1 MLIRTAEFG
10 QIQTLGGTW
19 DMRVPFPVDLA
30 QYSCS
35 AKTRTLDMKKRS
47 IAVTIFTAFIAVLA
61 VPTRAVNIPAGMDC
75 SAIPRTTD
83 YLRGHR
89 IVMFGEGHG
98 TKESPATFLRIVCA
112 ALRQG
117 ASVAVG
123 LEMPVDLN
131 EPLATYLQSTGDLAA
146 RTALLRTEFWKQGQ
160 DGRASVAMAD
170 MIDGLRRLRQAG
182 YSLEVFAMQG
192 AGADWHLRND
202 EKMAT
207 RIREAFNAAPTSLI
221 LTLTGNVHSMKTKP
235 EWFPAEV
242 PAPIPTYLKDLA
254 PVTFD
259 LTSTGGSAWS
269 CQKECGPRAE
279 SVRSGP
285 DEFVVAASGMGDA
298 YTGQINIGKTT
309 ASPPAA
315 AEPHY

>member
-1 MLIRTAEFG
+1 
-10 QIQTLGGTW
+10 
-19 DMRVPFPVDLA
+19 
-30 QYSCS
+30 
-35 AKTRTLDMKKRS
+35 MKKCS
-47 IAVTIFTAFIAVLA
+47 IAVTVFAAFIALLTLPA
-61 VPTRAVNIPAGMDC
+61 RAVNIPAGMDC
-75 SAIPRTTD
+75 SEIPGTTD

-98 TKESPATFLRIVCA
+98 TREAPATFLRIVCA
-112 ALRQG
+112 ALKQG

-123 LEMPVDLN
+123 LEMPVDLS
-131 EPLATYLQSTGDLAA
+131 EPLATYLQSTGDHAA
-146 RTALLRTEFWKQGQ
+146 RTALLRADFWKQGQ

-182 YSLEVFAMQG
+182 YPLAVFAMQG
-192 AGADWHLRND
+192 AGTDWHVRND

-207 RIREAFNAAPTSLI
+207 RIREEFNAGPTSLI

-242 PAPIPTYLKDLA
+242 PSPIPTYLKDLD

-269 CQKECGPRAE
+269 CREECGPHSEA
-279 SVRSGP
+279 VRSGP
-285 DEFVVAASGMGDA
+285 DRFVVTASAMGDA
-298 YTGQINIGKTT
+298 YIGQINIGKTT

-315 AEPHY
+315 DAERLH